1 MVITQAKLADIP
13 DLVKLLG
20 WLFEQECEFE
30 SKPDLQGRSLKKII
44 LDPAIGIIYIAKKS
58 DRILGMVSLLFTES
72 TALGSRVSLLEDMVV
87 TPNDRSQG
95 IGSKLLKHA
104 IEESNRLGC
113 KRITLLA
120 DFENHQARRFY
131 QKHGFHKSAMVPYR
145 FIIESV
151 IK

>member
-1 MVITQAKLADIP
+1 MVITQAVLADIP

-30 SKPDLQGRSLKKII
+30 SNPDLQGRSLKKII
-44 LDPAIGIIYIAKKS
+44 LNPAIGIIYIAKEG

-87 TPNDRSQG
+87 TPDFRSQG
-95 IGSKLLKHA
+95 VGSKLLKYA

-113 KRITLLA
+113 KRITLLV
-120 DFENHQARRFY
+120 DMENHQARRFY
-131 QKHGFHKSAMVPYR
+131 QKHGFHESAMVPYR